1 VVVVEGAALG
11 LFVMELSTMLIIG
24 LVLSVFGIGFFCW
37 VLFILAVYA
46 LPFVV
51 GLSAGLA
58 AYHSGA
64 GVAGAI
70 IVAIIAGG
78 VTLTVGQIAFATV
91 QSPLIRGAIG
101 LLYAVPAAI
110 AGYNGTLGFAQMG
123 IPSEGWRVAFAVV
136 GAVAVGGTAWAR
148 MALFAPPEEGRHV
161 VEGPATHRLAGAARQ
176 G

>member
-1 VVVVEGAALG
+1 
-11 LFVMELSTMLIIG
+11 MLIIG

-37 VLFILAVYA
+37 VLFTLAVYA
-46 LPFVV
+46 LPFFA
-51 GLSAGLA
+51 GLAAGLA

-78 VTLTVGQIAFATV
+78 VTLTIGQIAFATV
-91 QSPLIRGAIG
+91 RSPLIRAAIG
-101 LLYAVPAAI
+101 LIYAVPAAI
-110 AGYNGTLGFAQMG
+110 AGYNGALGFGQMG
-123 IPSEGWRVAFAVV
+123 IPSEGWRVAFAVI

-148 MALFAPPEEGRHV
+148 MAMFVPPDEGRGIA
-161 VEGPATHRLAGAARQ
+161 EGPAAPRLAGATRQ